1 MSISSEER
9 QEILRLLA
17 EGKLSVDEATA
28 LLTGAKEPDEMVE
41 TQAIKE
47 AVAEKETGPS
57 TQDDQFLKV
66 EPDAGPEFA
75 PKNGGSGPTWLH
87 VRVND
92 MKTGKRKVTVNVPM
106 RLVRYGLA
114 IGRRY
119 APELEELDW
128 EQLSGFLSAD
138 TGMLVEV
145 EDEEDG
151 EHVQI
156 YVD

>member
-1 MSISSEER
+1 MSISAQER
-9 QEILRLLA
+9 QEVLQLLA
-17 EGKLSVDEATA
+17 EGKITVEEAAA
-28 LLTGAKEPDEMVE
+28 LLSGAKEP
-41 TQAIKE
+41 E
-47 AVAEKETGPS
+47 ATAEKEAAPAALDETIKLEPEDAPEKSAGGP
-57 TQDDQFLKV
+57 
-66 EPDAGPEFA
+66 G
-75 PKNGGSGPTWLH
+75 WLH
-87 VRVND
+87 VRVSD
-92 MKTGKRKVTVNVPM
+92 MKTGKNKVLVNVPM

-128 EQLSGFLSAD
+128 NQISGFLS
-138 TGMLVEV
+138 TEKGMLVEV

>member
-1 MSISSEER
+1 MSISAQER
-9 QEILRLLA
+9 QEVLQLLA
-17 EGKLSVDEATA
+17 EGKITVEEAAALLSGAKESEATA
-28 LLTGAKEPDEMVE
+28 E
-41 TQAIKE
+41 KE
-47 AVAEKETGPS
+47 AAPAALDETI
-57 TQDDQFLKV
+57 KV
-66 EPDAGPEFA
+66 EPEDAPEKSAAGP
-75 PKNGGSGPTWLH
+75 GWLH
-87 VRVND
+87 VRVSD
-92 MKTGKRKVTVNVPM
+92 MKTGKNKVLVNVPM

-128 EQLSGFLSAD
+128 NQISGFLS
-138 TGMLVEV
+138 TEKGMLVEV

>member
-1 MSISSEER
+1 MSISAEER
-9 QEILRLLA
+9 QEVLQLLA
-17 EGKLSVDEATA
+17 AGKITVDEAA
-28 LLTGAKEPDEMVE
+28 AMLSGAKQPEAM
-41 TQAIKE
+41 KE
-47 AVAEKETGPS
+47 VSVEKEPAPTAV
-57 TQDDQFLKV
+57 DEYVKV
-66 EPDAGPEFA
+66 EPDTVPERS
-75 PKNGGSGPTWLH
+75 GSGPGWLH
-87 VRVND
+87 VRVTD
-92 MKTGKRKVTVNVPM
+92 MKTGKNKVQVNVPI

-128 EQLSGFLSAD
+128 NQISGFLSSEK
-138 TGMLVEV
+138 GMLVEV